1 LLVGLA
7 VNALKTQRS
16 GVHRNTEGG
25 TMRRL
30 ASFRNLCFALFLSVH
45 ALAPEGGAMAQSSLS
60 PGYAAEDSKFSDSAR
75 VGRAI
80 WFFATAFNDRF
91 YTYSY
96 PQRLGAAIDWYKIL
110 GAKNRRDLFQAWGA
124 IPDPDCCVPG
134 DPDCPAKSL
143 DETYGFPW
151 CPGDAELLK
160 FVGKEK
166 IDGKDYRDPACDLED
181 APFQPE
187 EHRKTDQRQDKCDLK
202 FGTSTGAL
210 GLRKFPN
217 PRFDA
222 AKWEKLN
229 GSRASWD
236 GYRSFLSGDS
246 GSGDSRTNRLFDG
259 AVEPP
264 FRIGMSCG
272 ACHISYK
279 PDRPPTDPN
288 KPEWASIDGL
298 VGNQFSRV
306 SQMLASG
313 MSQHMLE
320 WQLIARTRPG
330 TVDTSALPMDT
341 VANPG
346 TMNLIV
352 NFAKRPVHQ
361 HSVLKWRKASNC
373 PEGAN
378 ATCWCEPAKPGKCWE
393 RSEKSEPVQHI
404 LKGGE
409 DSVGAAEAI
418 QRVYFNIGSCAEQ
431 CWLNHVPDLRA
442 IDPSQR
448 NAGQTPFD
456 IGQCRRDCASFRAI
470 EDRLGNVVDFFLSAR
485 PTDLASA
492 RGITAQELDAQL
504 DREFDAGSVAL
515 GQQVFAKTCA
525 GCHSSQNGPFDGV
538 DFRAVDPD
546 DPGDKFD
553 PSRPRL
559 RKDFLSSERP
569 IPASRVGTYVAR
581 AMHSNHMPSRIWDQY
596 AARDLSQRPVD
607 PALREVMKGSGRG
620 YYRPPTLLSAWAY
633 APFMHNNAIGPEVCG
648 KPSDPKLDFYSS
660 PYVDRDGKPLANPPP
675 CWPFDVSVE
684 GRYRLF
690 KTSME
695 DLLHP
700 ARRIPK
706 LFITDED
713 VIVDIAPKT
722 NIGGIEASLTVRLP
736 KGLPAV
742 MLNSLRYKD
751 MIQDVVLNERDP
763 GKLEA
768 KYEEFLTV
776 RQFRELKQGLANMRD
791 MLRRPGNIQID
802 ISRNDIKITPSQGLS
817 DFIQNYYSNVLTQR
831 VENGGHRFG
840 EDLSEREKQALIAF
854 LATL

>member
-1 LLVGLA
+1 M
-7 VNALKTQRS
+7 
-16 GVHRNTEGG
+16 
-25 TMRRL
+25 MRRL
-30 ASFRNLCFALFLSVH
+30 VSFAFICFALFFGVNTLLP
-45 ALAPEGGAMAQSSLS
+45 ARGAQAQSSLS
-60 PGYAAEDSKFSDSAR
+60 PGFAADDAKFSPSAR
-75 VGRAI
+75 AGREI

-110 GAKNRRDLFQAWGA
+110 GAKSRGDLFQAWGA
-124 IPDPDCCVPG
+124 TPDPDCCVPG
-134 DPDCPAKSL
+134 DPNCPAKSL

-160 FVGKEK
+160 FVGKTRV
-166 IDGKDYRDPACDLED
+166 DGKEYRDPACDFQD

-187 EHRKTDQRQDKCDLK
+187 EHRQTDQRQDKCDLL

-259 AVEPP
+259 SVEPP
-264 FRIGMSCG
+264 FRIGMACG

-279 PDRPPTDPN
+279 PDQPPADPS
-288 KPEWASIDGL
+288 KPEWKNIDGL
-298 VGNQFSRV
+298 VGNQYSRI

-313 MSQHMLE
+313 MSQHLLE

-341 VANPG
+341 IANAG
-346 TMNLIV
+346 TMNTIV
-352 NFAKRPVHQ
+352 NFAKRPVHS
-361 HSVLKWRKASNC
+361 HSVLKWRKASSC
-373 PEGAN
+373 PAGPSAI
-378 ATCWCEPAKPGKCWE
+378 CWCEPAKQNKCWE
-393 RSEKSEPVQHI
+393 RSERMELVQHI

-409 DSVGAAEAI
+409 DTIGPAEAI

-448 NAGQTPFD
+448 NYGQTPLD

-470 EDRLGNVVDFFLSAR
+470 EDRLQNVVDFFLSAR
-485 PTDLASA
+485 PADLAVA
-492 RGITAQELDAQL
+492 RGVSSQELDAQL
-504 DREFDAGSVAL
+504 DKEFGEGSVAL
-515 GQQVFAKTCA
+515 GQQVFARTCA
-525 GCHSSQNGPFDGV
+525 GCHSSQNGPFDAV

-546 DPGDKFD
+546 DPGDPFD
-553 PSRPRL
+553 PSKPRL

-569 IPASRVGTYVAR
+569 IPVSRVGTYVAR
-581 AMHSNHMPSRIWDQY
+581 AMHSNHMPSRVWDEY
-596 AARDLSQRPVD
+596 AARDLHARPVD
-607 PALREVMKGSGRG
+607 PALKEVLKGSGRG
-620 YYRPPTLLSAWAY
+620 YYRPPTLLSVWAY
-633 APFMHNNAIGPEVCG
+633 APFMLNNAIGPEVCG
-648 KPSDPKLDFYSS
+648 KPSDPSLDFYSS
-660 PYVDRDGKPLANPPP
+660 PYVDRAGKRLASPPP

-690 KTSME
+690 KASMD

-700 ARRIPK
+700 DKRVPK
-706 LFITDED
+706 MFLTDAD
-713 VIVDIAPKT
+713 IVVDIAPKM
-722 NIGGIEASLTVRLP
+722 NIGGIEASLSLRLP
-736 KGLPAV
+736 KDMPAV
-742 MLNSLRYKD
+742 LLNSLRYKD
-751 MIQDVVLNERDP
+751 LIQDIVLNERSP
-763 GKLEA
+763 AKLEA
-768 KYEEFLTV
+768 KYEDLLTV
-776 RQFRELKQGLANMRD
+776 RQFKEFKAGLGNLRD
-791 MLRRPGNIQID
+791 ILRRPGNVTID
-802 ISRNDIKITPSQGLS
+802 ISQNEIKVTPSQGLS
-817 DFIQNYYSNVLTQR
+817 DFIQTYYSNVLTQR
-831 VENGGHRFG
+831 VENAGHRFG
-840 EDLSEREKQALIAF
+840 ADLSEREKQALIAF